1 MDNLAVI
8 ILLLALLVG
17 LSAVA
22 PRLKVPY
29 PLLLVLVGVALA
41 LVPGLP
47 EVTISPD
54 LIFFIF
60 LPPLLYEASYNT
72 SWHEFVA
79 NRRPISL
86 LAIGLVLMTTTVIAA
101 VAHFF
106 IPGFSWGMGFV
117 LGAIVSPPDAVAAT
131 SVTKGLGLPR
141 RITSILEGESL
152 INDASALIAY
162 RYAVAAVV
170 SGVFSLFDA
179 SWHFLLVGLGGAAI
193 GWAVGWVVVR
203 IQNVLT
209 DATLI
214 TVLTVLMPFGVYL
227 AAEHVHVSGV
237 LAVVF
242 MGLMMSRRSHD
253 VFDNQTRLLKH
264 SFWNVLG
271 FLLNGFVFILI
282 GLQLRGIL
290 SGLGG
295 KDSWQLWPALGYG
308 LLVSGVAIAIRLGW
322 VFPVSYLGHWL
333 GRWLGRRT
341 PQPSQR
347 SLFITSWAGMRG
359 VVSLATALALPYA
372 LQNGDAFPQRNVIL
386 FITFV
391 VILVTLVVQGLT
403 LPWLVRRL
411 GVQESPAQ
419 RAAEEQELRLVLVES
434 SLKYLEQ
441 RLAAA
446 GSPPDDSLLTMREV
460 LRRQAR
466 RLRGTLAA
474 NEATGLPPLPTEVQ
488 AAAQF
493 ERLLQSRLSVTEY
506 QRHLLIELHRR
517 NGYSEEAIRQVELE
531 LDRFEIALDTQL
543 ATVQQPEEI
552 AADEDEEDTTVLLEP
567 DETASRFPGPRGRPN
582 DQPEPRQPTGGR

>member
-1 MDNLAVI
+1 MENLSVI

-29 PLLLVLVGVALA
+29 PLLLVIVGVGLA

-47 EVTISPD
+47 EVTINPD
-54 LIFFIF
+54 LVFFIF

-86 LAIGLVLMTTTVIAA
+86 LAIGLVLMTTTVIAT

-106 IPGFSWGMGFV
+106 IPGFSWGLGFV

-170 SGVFSLFDA
+170 SGAFSLFDA
-179 SWHFLLVGLGGAAI
+179 SWHFVLVGLGGAAI

-203 IQNVLT
+203 IQNILT

-214 TVLTVLMPFGVYL
+214 TALTVLLPFGIYL
-227 AAEHVHVSGV
+227 LAEHLHVSGV

-242 MGLMMSRRSHD
+242 MGLMMSRRSHE
-253 VFDNQTRLLKH
+253 VYDNQTRLLKH
-264 SFWNVLG
+264 SFWNVVS

-290 SGLGG
+290 SGIGG
-295 KDSWQLWPALGYG
+295 LNAWQLWPVVGYG
-308 LLVSGVAIAIRLGW
+308 LLVSIVAIAIRLGW

-333 GRWLGRRT
+333 ARWLGRHGQ
-341 PQPSQR
+341 QPPRR

-359 VVSLATALALPYA
+359 VVSLATALALPYT
-372 LQNGDAFPQRNVIL
+372 LQNGENFPQRNIIL
-386 FITFV
+386 FITFI
-391 VILVTLVVQGLT
+391 VIFVTLVVQGLS
-403 LPWLVRRL
+403 LPWLIRRL
-411 GVQESPAQ
+411 GVQESPAE
-419 RAAEEQELRLVLVES
+419 RAAEEQELRLTLVES
-434 SLKYLEQ
+434 SLRYLEQ

-446 GSPPDDSLLTMREV
+446 GTPPDDSLLAMREV
-460 LRRQAR
+460 LRRQAQ
-466 RLRGTLAA
+466 RLHGTFAA
-474 NEATGLPPLPTEVQ
+474 NETTGTPPPAPAEVQ

-493 ERLLQSRLSVTEY
+493 ERLLQSRLSVTEH

-517 NGYSEEAIRQVELE
+517 NAYSEEAIRQVELE

-543 ATVQQPEEI
+543 ATVQQPEET
-552 AADEDEEDTTVLLEP
+552 AEEEDEETTAALEP
-567 DETASRFPGPRGRPN
+567 DQAASRFPGPRGRPN
-582 DQPEPRQPTGGR
+582 NRSEPSQEHKK

>member
-1 MDNLAVI
+1 MDNLSVV

-86 LAIGLVLMTTTVIAA
+86 LAIGLVLMTTTVIAT

-106 IPGFSWGMGFV
+106 IPGFSWGLGFV

-170 SGVFSLFDA
+170 SGAFSLFDA

-295 KDSWQLWPALGYG
+295 KDSWQLWPATGYG
-308 LLVSGVAIAIRLGW
+308 LLVSAVAIAIRLGW

-333 GRWLGRRT
+333 GRWLGRRS
-341 PQPSQR
+341 PQPSRR

-359 VVSLATALALPYA
+359 VMSLATALALPYA
-372 LQNGDAFPQRNVIL
+372 LQNGEDFPQRNIIL

-403 LPWLVRRL
+403 LPWLVRQL

-419 RAAEEQELRLVLVES
+419 RAAEEQELRLALVES
-434 SLKYLEQ
+434 SLEYLNQ
-441 RLAAA
+441 RLEAA

-460 LRRQAR
+460 LRRQAQ
-466 RLRGTLAA
+466 RLRGTLAT
-474 NEATGLPPLPTEVQ
+474 NEATGLPALPAEVQ

-517 NGYSEEAIRQVELE
+517 NAYSEEAIRQVELE

-543 ATVQQPEEI
+543 ATVQQPEE
-552 AADEDEEDTTVLLEP
+552 AAPEDEDDEEIAVLEP
-567 DETASRFPGPRGRPN
+567 DQAASRFPGPRGRPN
-582 DQPEPRQPTGGR
+582 DRSEPGR

>member
-1 MDNLAVI
+1 MENLSVV

-29 PLLLVLVGVALA
+29 PLLLVLVGVGLA

-54 LIFFIF
+54 LIFFII

-86 LAIGLVLMTTTVIAA
+86 LAIGLVLMTTTVIAT
-101 VAHFF
+101 VAHLF
-106 IPGFSWGMGFV
+106 IPGFSWGLGFV

-131 SVTKGLGLPR
+131 SITKGLGLPR

-170 SGVFSLFDA
+170 SGAFSLFDA

-193 GWAVGWVVVR
+193 GWGVGWVVVR
-203 IQNVLT
+203 IQNILT

-214 TVLTVLMPFGVYL
+214 TALTVLLPFGVYL

-242 MGLMMSRRSHD
+242 MGLMMSRRSHE
-253 VFDNQTRLLKH
+253 VYDNQTRLLKH
-264 SFWNVLG
+264 SFWNVVG

-295 KDSWQLWPALGYG
+295 GDSWQFWPAVGYG
-308 LLVSGVAIAIRLGW
+308 VLVSVVAIAIRLGW

-341 PQPSQR
+341 PQPSQS

-359 VVSLATALALPYA
+359 VVSLATALALPYT
-372 LQNGDAFPQRNVIL
+372 LRNGEDFPQRNVIL
-386 FITFV
+386 FITFI
-391 VILVTLVVQGLT
+391 VILITLVVQGLT

-411 GVQESPAQ
+411 GVQESPAA

-434 SLKYLEQ
+434 ALKYLEQ
-441 RLAAA
+441 RLEAA
-446 GSPPDDSLLTMREV
+446 GSPPDDSMLTMREV
-460 LRRQAR
+460 LRRQAQ
-466 RLRGTLAA
+466 RLHGTLAA
-474 NEATGLPPLPTEVQ
+474 NETTGLPPLPAEVQ

-493 ERLLQSRLSVTEY
+493 ERLLQSRLSITEH

-517 NGYSEEAIRQVELE
+517 NAYSEEAIRQVELE

-543 ATVQQPEEI
+543 ATVQQPAETPAEETETH
-552 AADEDEEDTTVLLEP
+552 ADEDIEFLEP

-582 DQPEPRQPTGGR
+582 DRPEPRY

>member
-1 MDNLAVI
+1 
-8 ILLLALLVG
+8 
-17 LSAVA
+17 
-22 PRLKVPY
+22 
-29 PLLLVLVGVALA
+29 
-41 LVPGLP
+41 
-47 EVTISPD
+47 
-54 LIFFIF
+54 
-60 LPPLLYEASYNT
+60 
-72 SWHEFVA
+72 
-79 NRRPISL
+79 
-86 LAIGLVLMTTTVIAA
+86 MTTTVIAT

-106 IPGFSWGMGFV
+106 IPGFSWGLGFV

-131 SVTKGLGLPR
+131 SITKGLGLPR

-170 SGVFSLFDA
+170 SGAFSLFDA

-193 GWAVGWVVVR
+193 GWGVGWVVVR
-203 IQNVLT
+203 IQNILT

-214 TVLTVLMPFGVYL
+214 TALTVLLPFGVYL

-242 MGLMMSRRSHD
+242 MGLMMSRRSHE
-253 VFDNQTRLLKH
+253 VYDNQTRLLKH
-264 SFWNVLG
+264 SFWNVVG

-295 KDSWQLWPALGYG
+295 GDSWQFWPAVGYG
-308 LLVSGVAIAIRLGW
+308 VLVSVVAIAIRLGW

-341 PQPSQR
+341 PQPSQS

-359 VVSLATALALPYA
+359 VVSLATALALPYT
-372 LQNGDAFPQRNVIL
+372 LRNGEDFPQRNVIL
-386 FITFV
+386 FITFI
-391 VILVTLVVQGLT
+391 VILITLVVQGLT

-411 GVQESPAQ
+411 GVQESPAE
-419 RAAEEQELRLVLVES
+419 RAAEEQELRLALVES
-434 SLKYLEQ
+434 ALKYLNQ
-441 RLAAA
+441 RLEAA
-446 GSPPDDSLLTMREV
+446 GSPPDESMLTMREV
-460 LRRQAR
+460 LRRQAQ
-466 RLRGTLAA
+466 RLHGTLAA
-474 NEATGLPPLPTEVQ
+474 NEATGLPPLPAEVQ

-493 ERLLQSRLSVTEY
+493 ERLLQSRLSITEH

-517 NGYSEEAIRQVELE
+517 NAYSEEAIRQVELE

-543 ATVQQPEEI
+543 ATVQQPAETTAEETETH
-552 AADEDEEDTTVLLEP
+552 ADEDIEFLEP

-582 DQPEPRQPTGGR
+582 DRPEPRH

>member
-1 MDNLAVI
+1 
-8 ILLLALLVG
+8 
-17 LSAVA
+17 
-22 PRLKVPY
+22 
-29 PLLLVLVGVALA
+29 
-41 LVPGLP
+41 
-47 EVTISPD
+47 
-54 LIFFIF
+54 
-60 LPPLLYEASYNT
+60 
-72 SWHEFVA
+72 
-79 NRRPISL
+79 
-86 LAIGLVLMTTTVIAA
+86 
-101 VAHFF
+101 
-106 IPGFSWGMGFV
+106 
-117 LGAIVSPPDAVAAT
+117 
-131 SVTKGLGLPR
+131 
-141 RITSILEGESL
+141 
-152 INDASALIAY
+152 
-162 RYAVAAVV
+162 
-170 SGVFSLFDA
+170 
-179 SWHFLLVGLGGAAI
+179 
-193 GWAVGWVVVR
+193 VVVR
-203 IQNVLT
+203 IQNILT

-214 TVLTVLMPFGVYL
+214 TALTVLMPFGVYL

-295 KDSWQLWPALGYG
+295 KDSGQLWPTVGYG
-308 LLVSGVAIAIRLGW
+308 LLVSVVAIAIRLGW

-333 GRWLGRRT
+333 GRWLGRRSQ
-341 PQPSQR
+341 QPSRR

-372 LQNGDAFPQRNVIL
+372 LQNGDAFPQRNVML
-386 FITFV
+386 FITFI

-419 RAAEEQELRLVLVES
+419 RAAEEQELRLALVES
-434 SLKYLEQ
+434 ALEYLSQ
-441 RLAAA
+441 RIAAA

-460 LRRQAR
+460 LRRQAQ

-474 NEATGLPPLPTEVQ
+474 NEATGLPALPAEVQ

-493 ERLLQSRLSVTEY
+493 EHLLQSRLSVTEH

-517 NGYSEEAIRQVELE
+517 NAYSEEAIRQVELE

-543 ATVQQPEEI
+543 ATVQQPEETT
-552 AADEDEEDTTVLLEP
+552 AAAVEEDEETAALEP
-567 DETASRFPGPRGRPN
+567 DQAASRFPGPRGRPN
-582 DQPEPRQPTGGR
+582 DRSEPSRQTGSQ

>member
-1 MDNLAVI
+1 MENLSVV

-29 PLLLVLVGVALA
+29 PLLLVLVGVGLA

-47 EVTISPD
+47 EVTINPD

-86 LAIGLVLMTTTVIAA
+86 LAIGLVLMTTTVVAA

-162 RYAVAAVV
+162 RYAVAAVA

-193 GWAVGWVVVR
+193 GWGVGWVVVR
-203 IQNVLT
+203 IQNRLT

-214 TVLTVLMPFGVYL
+214 TVLTVLLPFGVYL

-242 MGLMMSRRSHD
+242 MGLMMSRRSHE
-253 VFDNQTRLLKH
+253 VYDNQTRLLKH
-264 SFWNVLG
+264 SFWNVVG

-295 KDSWQLWPALGYG
+295 GDSWRLWPAVGYG
-308 LLVSGVAIAIRLGW
+308 LLVSVVAIAIRLGW
-322 VFPVSYLGHWL
+322 VFPVSYIGHWL
-333 GRWLGRRT
+333 GRWLGRGS

-359 VVSLATALALPYA
+359 VVSLATALALP
-372 LQNGDAFPQRNVIL
+372 LTRQNGEAFPQRNVIL
-386 FITFV
+386 FITFI
-391 VILVTLVVQGLT
+391 VIFVTLVVQGLS
-403 LPWLVRRL
+403 LPWLIRRL
-411 GVQESPAQ
+411 GVQESPAE
-419 RAAEEQELRLVLVES
+419 RAAEEQELRLALVES
-434 SLKYLEQ
+434 SLKYLAQ

-446 GSPPDDSLLTMREV
+446 GSPPDASLLTMREV
-460 LRRQAR
+460 LRRQAQ
-466 RLRGTLAA
+466 RLRGTFAA
-474 NEATGLPPLPTEVQ
+474 NEATSAAPAPAEVQ
-488 AAAQF
+488 AATDF
-493 ERLLQSRLSVTEY
+493 EHLLRSRLTVTEH
-506 QRHLLIELHRR
+506 QRHLLVELHRR
-517 NGYSEEAIRQVELE
+517 NAYSEEAIRQIELE

-543 ATVQQPEEI
+543 ATVQQPEAT
-552 AADEDEEDTTVLLEP
+552 AAAEDQETTADLAP
-567 DETASRFPGPRGRPN
+567 DQAASRFPGPRGRPN
-582 DQPEPRQPTGGR
+582 DRNEPSQTDAV